1 MEASCDT
8 DTGQS
13 RDVPWASLVRAAF
26 SSLVDRCRRSAETPL
41 AVILAA
47 DIDLAGLLGDLQN
60 ASTVAA
66 PDTPTSVITGPELG
80 RLLAADEIPDCGD
93 LDRMAPLVIVDR
105 IDRVGGPSR
114 QAAGAAFLDAAAR
127 RNRSACVTVGT
138 NWRSGTLHAALESRL
153 AAGLV
158 IHVPCRLDAG
168 FAAPARPRSLA
179 AIIRTTARR
188 HGITP
193 AAITGAGRARAT
205 VEARN
210 LAMYLARRI
219 TGRSYGAIGAS
230 FGGRDHTTVM
240 RGVKAV
246 TDRLAMD
253 AAFALDVSGL
263 LGVDGNHGHD
273 ERRTTA

>member
-1 MEASCDT
+1 MEASRDT
-8 DTGQS
+8 DIGQS
-13 RDVPWASLVRAAF
+13 RDVPWARLVRDAF
-26 SSLVDRCRRSAETPL
+26 STLVDRCRRPADTPL
-41 AVILAA
+41 AIILAA
-47 DIDLAGLLGDLQN
+47 DVDLAGLLGDLQS
-60 ASTVAA
+60 ACTAAA
-66 PDTPTSVITGPELG
+66 PDTPASVITGPELG
-80 RLLAADEIPDCGD
+80 RLLAAYET
-93 LDRMAPLVIVDR
+93 LDRGDHTRMDPPVIVDR

-114 QAAGAAFLDAAAR
+114 QAAGAAFLDGAAR
-127 RNRSACVTVGT
+127 RNRSVCVTVGT
-138 NWRSGTLHAALESRL
+138 TWRSGALHPALESRL

-158 IHVPCRLDAG
+158 IHVPCRLDGDRAT
-168 FAAPARPRSLA
+168 PARPRSLA

-193 AAITGAGRARAT
+193 AAITGPGRARAT

-253 AAFALDVSGL
+253 AAFAMDVSGL
-263 LGVDGNHGHD
+263 LGVAEDHGHD
-273 ERRTTA
+273 TPRITA